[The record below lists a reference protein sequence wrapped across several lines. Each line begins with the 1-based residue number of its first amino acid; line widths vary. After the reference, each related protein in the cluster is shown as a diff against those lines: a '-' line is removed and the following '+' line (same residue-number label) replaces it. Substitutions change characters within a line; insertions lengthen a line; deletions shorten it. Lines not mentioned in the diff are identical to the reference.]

1 VPKLTAAPLVT
12 TALTNDAYAALP
24 CAYLVLER
32 DRILPKV
39 YQEGMVA
46 AQSEKTG
53 AFKMYHCQAGHAAH
67 LSWTKGMVEAVMD
80 FGGGL
85 TA

>member
-1 VPKLTAAPLVT
+1 
-12 TALTNDAYAALP
+12 
-24 CAYLVLER
+24 
-32 DRILPKV
+32 
-39 YQEGMVA
+39 MVA